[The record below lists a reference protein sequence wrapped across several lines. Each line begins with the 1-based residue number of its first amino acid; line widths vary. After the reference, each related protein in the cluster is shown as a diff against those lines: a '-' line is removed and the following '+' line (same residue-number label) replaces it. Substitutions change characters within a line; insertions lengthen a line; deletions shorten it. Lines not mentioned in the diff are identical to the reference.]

1 MTKIVKITLN
11 LAVDEDITPDE
22 VAQEL
27 GKLLESKQDKV
38 TSIGGISV
46 DTVLRGDEN
55 PEFMASRE
63 ADWSNTV
70 WSKATC

>member
-1 MTKIVKITLN
+1 MSKIVKITLN
-11 LAVDEDITPDE
+11 LAVDEDITPEE

-27 GKLLESKQDKV
+27 GKLLESAQENV

-63 ADWSNTV
+63 AGWTNEV